1 MECTVCSVCSLQS
14 TLRVLDQTEVI
25 SCSLPSIVVAGE
37 SKPNLQSAAEAQV
50 LGSHKYL
57 HVHLLTA
64 AGKRSDKARFDGRA

>member
-1 MECTVCSVCSLQS
+1 MECTICSVCSLQS
-14 TLRVLDQTEVI
+14 TFRVLDQAEVI
-25 SCSLPSIVVAGE
+25 SCSLPSIVAGE